1 MKLLCLN
8 SYYLLSFFL
17 IIHIQM
23 IKIISLIVNR
33 IHRVSLVN
41 SQISRSISVYKTYI
55 IPTHLLRASI
65 RAKKTI
71 VLVSN

>member
-1 MKLLCLN
+1 
-8 SYYLLSFFL
+8 
-17 IIHIQM
+17 M